1 MNTNERKPVVV
12 IYDDE
17 NVLEAL
23 HQELCNAI
31 VAAAKA
37 GKLNCEVTE
46 DNEAIFT
53 SKERDFR
60 LAIYEDFSVCSSH
73 DMLAMSEDIVQL
85 RIKAQ
90 IEQKQRELEVL
101 KGKLK

>member
-1 MNTNERKPVVV
+1 MNERKPVVV

-37 GKLNCEVTE
+37 GEMNCEVTE

-60 LAIYEDFSVCSSH
+60 LAIYEDFCVCSAYS
-73 DMLAMSEDIVQL
+73 MLEMSEDIVQL
-85 RIKAQ
+85 KLQAQ
-90 IEQKQRELEVL
+90 IAQKQRELEEL